1 MRSMTACV
9 VAFLSLTAAGC
20 SVVAMHRSCIGEVCE
35 LGETAGNAA
44 LKQCANATT
53 IDPRKLCEKAS
64 IEHVKDFAIAYV
76 ELTDQGWFYDRKQL
90 NAALNLLQAKGEKS
104 LEVVVFVHGWKHSA
118 QFDDFDV
125 TKFRDTVMPALTRGR
140 PGSRAVGIY
149 VGWRGAPLDLPT
161 LVQGITFYDRK
172 ATADHVARG
181 SVRELFSHLQA
192 IRKEPVAASG
202 REVRLTLIGHSFGGL
217 IVYNSVAESLLNS
230 LVTANHGDQATLR
243 KAIPIADLVLLLNPA
258 FEASRFEP
266 LFQVAKDQSPSTGSF
281 WAYAEDQRPILVS
294 ITSEADSATRI
305 AFPLGRT
312 VISLFEHE
320 GWTDQ
325 DVPRSDYSERLE
337 KIANTHTM
345 GHMERYRTH
354 QLELSDNAQQADPA
368 TIALACK
375 VLPNPLVADG
385 NRFPLWNIL
394 AREEAIGSHH
404 DIYRQNLWDFVSRL
418 SNPRSRLNDIC
429 R

>member
-1 MRSMTACV
+1 MRSMTAYV

-20 SVVAMHRSCIGEVCE
+20 SSVDMHRSCIGEVCE
-35 LGETAGNAA
+35 LAETAGSDAP
-44 LKQCANATT
+44 KQCANATKT
-53 IDPRKLCEKAS
+53 DPRKLCEKAS
-64 IEHVKDFAIAYV
+64 IEHAKDFAIAYV
-76 ELTDQGWFYDRKQL
+76 ELTDQGLFYDREQL
-90 NAALNLLQAKGEKS
+90 NAALNLLQVKGEKS

-125 TKFRDTVMPALTRGR
+125 INFRDKVMPALTRGR

-149 VGWRGAPLDLPT
+149 VGWRGASLELPT

-192 IRKEPVAASG
+192 IRKEPMAASG

-230 LVTANHGDQATLR
+230 LVTANHSDPAAPR

-266 LFQVAKDQSPSTGSF
+266 LFQVAKDRSPSTGPF
-281 WAYAEDQRPILVS
+281 WDYAEDQRPILVS
-294 ITSEADSATRI
+294 VTSEADSATSI
-305 AFPLGRT
+305 LFPLGRT
-312 VISLFEHE
+312 VNSLFEHE

-325 DVPRSDYSERLE
+325 DVPRGDYSERLE

-354 QLELSDNAQQADPA
+354 LLGLSDSAQQADP
-368 TIALACK
+368 TTVALTCK
-375 VLPNPLVADG
+375 VLPNPLTADG

-394 AREEAIGSHH
+394 ARKEAIDSHH

-418 SNPRSRLNDIC
+418 SDPRSRLTEIC